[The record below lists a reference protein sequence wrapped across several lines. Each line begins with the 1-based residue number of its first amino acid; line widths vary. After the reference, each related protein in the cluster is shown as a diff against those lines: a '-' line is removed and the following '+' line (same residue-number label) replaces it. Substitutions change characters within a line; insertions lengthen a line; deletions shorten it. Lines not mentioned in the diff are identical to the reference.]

1 MPVSAQVKSRIKHIM
16 YIKTQ
21 SLGGYHYTNELELIL
36 ELELYLELRKTPNS
50 SCKEKKRREKLQ
62 LIS

>member
-1 MPVSAQVKSRIKHIM
+1 MPVSAQEKSHIKHIM

-21 SLGGYHYTNELELIL
+21 SLGGYHYTNELELVL
-36 ELELYLELRKTPNS
+36 ELELSLELRMTRR
-50 SCKEKKRREKLQ
+50 CEGKKRREKLR